1 MRWEGKRVLIVGLGK
16 SGLAAVRFLVQRGAV
31 VSATDER
38 VAGEFAD
45 AIKSLDGLPVKL
57 HLGGHS
63 RDLFLDQDVIV
74 PSPGVAWDHPHL
86 VAAREH
92 GVETVGELDVASEFL
107 KGHVIGVTGT
117 NGKTTTVS
125 LIGHMMK
132 LGGYSV
138 SVAGNIGTPLLAT
151 VEESHDDQWHVLEL
165 SSFQLEAAKSFR
177 CDIAVVLNVTPD
189 HLDRHHS
196 FENYIDAKRRI
207 FDNQGQADFA
217 VLNADD
223 RGSRDLADGLKSK
236 LVWFSREHRND
247 QGASVDS
254 EGIAWNGQH
263 VCDLELL
270 IKGPHNLENALAA
283 VASAAL
289 AGVKLDAIGEALK
302 TFQPVEHRL
311 EFVRDVAGV
320 AYYNDSKA
328 TNVDAALKA
337 CQAFDRG
344 LWIIL
349 GGRDKGS
356 DYHPLSQALKGRAR
370 GVLLIGEAASTIRG
384 HLNGSTP
391 IEEVATMARAL
402 EFARS
407 NARPGDSV
415 VLAPACASFDQF
427 ANYAERGLEFKR
439 LVKELEA

>member
-16 SGLAAVRFLVQRGAV
+16 SGLAAVRFLVRCGAV
-31 VSATDER
+31 VSAADER
-38 VAGEFAD
+38 TADELGD
-45 AIKSLDGLPVKL
+45 AIKSLDDLPVKL

-63 RDLFLDQDVIV
+63 RDTFLAQDVIV

-86 VAAREH
+86 AAAREH
-92 GVETVGELDVASEFL
+92 GVQTVGELDIAAEFL
-107 KGHVIGVTGT
+107 KGRVIGVTGT

-125 LIGHMMK
+125 LIGHVMNLAGMA
-132 LGGYSV
+132 V
-138 SVAGNIGTPLLAT
+138 SVAGNIGTPLLTT
-151 VEESHDDQWHVLEL
+151 VGESLEDQWHVLEL
-165 SSFQLEAAKSFR
+165 SSFQLEAANTFR
-177 CDIAVVLNVTPD
+177 CDIAVVLNITPD

-196 FENYIDAKRRI
+196 FEKYVAAKTRI
-207 FDNQGQADFA
+207 FDNQERSDFA
-217 VLNADD
+217 VLNAHDA
-223 RGSRDLADGLKSK
+223 GSRDLVEGVKSSV
-236 LVWFSREHRND
+236 VWFGRERPSNK
-247 QGASVDS
+247 GASVDS

-263 VCDLELL
+263 VCDSDLS

-283 VASAAL
+283 VAACAL
-289 AGVKLDAIGEALK
+289 AGVELGVIGQSLK
-302 TFQPVEHRL
+302 TFRPVEHRL
-311 EFVRDVAGV
+311 EFVRDVGGV

-337 CQAFDRG
+337 CQAFEHG

-370 GVLLIGEAASTIRG
+370 GVLLIGEAAPIIRG

-391 IEEVATMARAL
+391 IEEVATMARAV

-415 VLAPACASFDQF
+415 LLAPACASFDQF
-427 ANYAERGLEFKR
+427 AGYAERGLEFKR